1 MVQKKN
7 NIIVSLIYGLKDLK
21 KGIEKMSKKERENE
35 KPDKI
40 VEMLKR
46 ILSLINKPKKEKS
59 KKY

>member
-1 MVQKKN
+1 M
-7 NIIVSLIYGLKDLK
+7 SLINGLKDLK